1 MKHRKTVLSAAIVTC
16 LGFTAHAQAQ
26 EAAAPAAPN
35 TAEASELDRVVVVG
49 IRGSLKQAIDTKRD
63 ADAIIDVVTAE
74 DVGKFPATN
83 VAEAITIIPG
93 VTIDKAFGQGEK
105 VSILGTDPAL
115 NRTLLNG
122 QTVASA
128 DWFITD
134 QPGRTFNYSLLAPQL
149 VSKVEVY
156 KSPEAWLDEGSIG
169 GTVNISTRKP
179 LDLERTT
186 LSGSVGY
193 LYNDRI
199 ESGDPTISALFGWKN
214 EASTFGVVVS
224 AQRSDESIRRDG
236 IESYGTVTGDH
247 YINSRDGA
255 PNSIT
260 STSDDWSTG
269 SPVVMPPSCVGACRD
284 TLLANP
290 DAVAPNSISAHYFEQ
305 QRERDTLSV
314 SLQFKPHE
322 KLDIEFNA
330 LDVKAGYDNISHSMF
345 AFNGNTWNSLGNMTG
360 LTVDGGVITQAS
372 FRNALTVYDLI
383 NRQATVDTDS
393 YDVKLTW
400 KDEGWFASAHAGTSK
415 ASGGTG
421 RQVFGEFLNKANY
434 SYDLTGKVPTLTF
447 QGYQTDAI
455 QDVARHFAPAHPGS
469 PFNDPSAYSFDR
481 GEPCNQF
488 SWGCGWHADPATAE
502 NWRPGWGGNIVTKPT
517 RDEEKYAQAD
527 FGILLDSPIYQLR
540 FGVKRREHETG
551 QSMAGVTLASIKGY
565 GDVSAD
571 QFAPRSLP
579 SNYLSGFGNVGD
591 LNSRFTIDGWALADY
606 ILSGDWLAPWQ
617 TMPAPSTFY
626 DPSFVANTWTV
637 TEDVT
642 AAYVQADFSAD
653 RLRGNVGVRLVR
665 TESDSTSWQCIGQPS
680 CVANA
685 DNNFVH
691 SYQLTTTSKK
701 YNDVLPNVN
710 LVYDLTDSVV
720 LRGAASKVISRPNY
734 GDMSTYLWLG
744 DQTRT
749 GGGGNPD
756 LDPYESTN
764 LDFSAEWY
772 FAEGG
777 ILAGTLFHK
786 KVDNY
791 ILVSTQ
797 KEQHFNQAEQ
807 EVTEYDVSRPNNAGS
822 ATIKGFSAAYQQ
834 TFGPGFGLLANWT
847 YAEAEAD
854 NGAQLPYNSKN
865 QLNLSPFYES
875 DRFSAR
881 VTYSWRS
888 KYYTNVDRG
897 NYLVTDDYDSLD
909 ANLNFRLTDNLSL
922 GLDGMNLL
930 DSEYR
935 SYAEVPG
942 VANTEKL
949 VRGLYRTGRRY
960 MATLRFQF

>member
-1 MKHRKTVLSAAIVTC
+1 MRYRKSVLSAAIVTC
-16 LGFTAHAQAQ
+16 LSFSAHAQDAGK
-26 EAAAPAAPN
+26 E
-35 TAEASELDRVVVVG
+35 TTDLDRVVVTG
-49 IRGSLKQAIDTKRD
+49 IRASLQQSLETKRN
-63 ADAIIDVVTAE
+63 ADAIVDVITAE

-115 NRTLLNG
+115 NRTMLNG

-156 KSPEAWLDEGSIG
+156 KSPEAWLDEGSVG

-179 LDLERTT
+179 LDLEGTT
-186 LSGSVGY
+186 VSGSVGY

-199 ESGDPTISALFGWKN
+199 ESGDPSVSAMFGWKN
-214 EASTFGVVVS
+214 DANTFGVIIS
-224 AQRSDESIRRDG
+224 GQRSDESIRREG

-269 SPVVMPPSCVGACRD
+269 EAVTMPPSCVGSCAT

-290 DAVAPNSISAHYFEQ
+290 NAVAPNSISAHYFEQ
-305 QRERDTLSV
+305 KRERDTLSLA
-314 SLQFKPHE
+314 LQFKPHE
-322 KLDIEFNA
+322 KLDIEFNL
-330 LDVKAGYDNISHSMF
+330 LDVKAGYDNISHAMF
-345 AFNGNTWNSLGNMTG
+345 AFNGNTWNSLGNLTD
-360 LTVDGGVITQAS
+360 LTVDGGVITKAK

-393 YDVKLTW
+393 YDVKFKWT
-400 KDEGWFASAHAGTSK
+400 DERWFASAHAGYSK
-415 ASGGTG
+415 ATGGTG

-434 SYDLTGKVPTLTF
+434 SYDLTGKVPKLYF
-447 QGYQTDAI
+447 DGYQSDAI
-455 QDVARHFAPAHPGS
+455 QDVARHFAPANPGS
-469 PFNDPSAYSFDR
+469 PFNDPNAYKLDR
-481 GEPCNQF
+481 GEPCTQF
-488 SWGCGWHADPATAE
+488 SWGCGWHADPATKD
-502 NWRPGWGGNIVTKPT
+502 NWKSGWGGNIVTKPT
-517 RDEEKYAQAD
+517 RDEEKYAQVD
-527 FGILLDSPIYQLR
+527 FGIQLESPIYQLR
-540 FGVKRREHETG
+540 FGAKRREHETS

-565 GDVSAD
+565 GDVSAEKFD
-571 QFAPRSLP
+571 PKPLP
-579 SNYLSGFGNVGD
+579 DNYLSGFGDVGD
-591 LNSRFTIDGWALADY
+591 LNSRFMIDGWKLADY

-617 TMPAPSTFY
+617 TMRAPSTFY
-626 DPSFVANTWTV
+626 DPSFVANTWNV

-642 AAYVQADFSAD
+642 AAYLQADFSVD
-653 RLRGNVGVRLVR
+653 RLRGNFGVRLVR
-665 TESDSTSWQCIGQPS
+665 TESDSTSWQCIGKPS
-680 CVANA
+680 CVANEA
-685 DNNFVH
+685 NNYVH
-691 SYQLTTTSKK
+691 SYQLATTSKK

-710 LVYDLTDSVV
+710 VVYDLSDSVV
-720 LRGAASKVISRPNY
+720 LRGSAAKVISRPNY

-772 FAEGG
+772 FSENA

-797 KEQHFNQAEQ
+797 KEIHFNQADQ
-807 EVTEYDVSRPNNAGS
+807 RDTEFDVSRPNNAGS

-834 TFGPGFGLLANWT
+834 TFGAGLGLLANWT
-847 YAEAEAD
+847 YAEAKAD
-854 NGAQLPYNSKN
+854 NGDFLPYNSKN
-865 QLNLSPFYES
+865 QLNFSPFYES
-875 DRFSAR
+875 DRLSAR

-909 ANLNFRLTDNLSL
+909 ASVNFKITDNLTL